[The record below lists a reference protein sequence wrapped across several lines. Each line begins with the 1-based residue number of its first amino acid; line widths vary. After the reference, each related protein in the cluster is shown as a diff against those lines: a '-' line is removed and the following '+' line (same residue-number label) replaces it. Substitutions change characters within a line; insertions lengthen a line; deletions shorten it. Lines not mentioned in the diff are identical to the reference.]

1 MTISKSIRD
10 LQRRY
15 NIGIPGPFAII
26 YNATA
31 AKLLR
36 KPEMKI
42 VHEIV
47 ENIEDGTMLDLG
59 SGTGFLS
66 IEVAKRLPGL
76 QVYGIDIS
84 RQMVKIASNHARNVK
99 NAAFKLGDAAELPF
113 DDNSI
118 DFIVSTGSMHHWT
131 RPAQVFNECY
141 RVLKINREAQ
151 IYDGCPD
158 AIGADKDRVKREY
171 GLIGYVLSTQIAKLH
186 GFTLEEYQH
195 NIKDILEL
203 TSFKGNYQIE
213 VTDVW
218 MKITLK
224 KQ

>member
-1 MTISKSIRD
+1 MAVAKFIRD

-42 VHEIV
+42 VNEIV
-47 ENIEDGTMLDLG
+47 ESMDNGTALDLG

-66 IEVAKRLPGL
+66 IEVAKRKPSL

-99 NAAFKLGDAAELPF
+99 NANFKLGDAAELPF

-118 DFIVSTGSMHHWT
+118 DLIVSTGSMHHWT
-131 RPAQVFNECY
+131 RPVQVFNECY
-141 RVLKINREAQ
+141 RVLKMNREAQ

-158 AIGADKDRVKREY
+158 GIRVSKDRVKREY
-171 GLIGYVLSTQIAKLH
+171 GLIGYFLSTQIAKLH

-203 TSFKGNYQIE
+203 TSFKGSYQMEIK
-213 VTDVW
+213 DVW

>member
-1 MTISKSIRD
+1 MALAIFIRD

-42 VHEIV
+42 VHELV
-47 ENIEDGTMLDLG
+47 ESKEDGTMLDLG

-99 NAAFKLGDAAELPF
+99 NANFKLGDAAELPF
-113 DDNSI
+113 DDNSV
-118 DFIVSTGSMHHWT
+118 DYIVSTGSMHHWT

-141 RVLKINREAQ
+141 RVLKMNREAQ

-158 AIGADKDRVKREY
+158 AIKADKDRVKREY

-195 NIKDILEL
+195 NIKDTLEL
-203 TSFKGNYQIE
+203 TSFKGNYQME